1 MPSEKSNRKHF
12 KKLLKKAN
20 RDLFRG
26 EGRRWEAGTKA
37 LLKDLK
43 RDRIERN

>member
-1 MPSEKSNRKHF
+1 MPSEKSKKKHF

-37 LLKDLK
+37 LLKELK
-43 RDRIERN
+43 IDQIERN